1 MSDLPADLDLKFLP
15 DWLKEGGAANRY
27 ADYEGERGGERAPR
41 EDRGRDERSP
51 RGPRR
56 PDRRDAR
63 RPQRDGPPAR
73 PQGRAPQRGED
84 KRHRGGP
91 PRGGGGLPQPARAS
105 LSPARPPVDPGVR
118 VEFLPEPNALAMIAR
133 QIKASGRAYPL
144 FGTARLFLERPE
156 RHRVR
161 FTSVDP
167 NRALF
172 QLDDGP
178 VGFDRASVERNAFQ
192 HFRNDFYHQEVTVGE
207 PLKGNFTNVARCR
220 STGALLGPTNY
231 HAYQPALRKLYE
243 ERFSRRMSF
252 PQFQAEE
259 IVVLTDEQTI
269 TAWKEQ
275 ARATTTYVTL
285 KEEERLTFKTAA
297 EAEQHFRRTYLPSLV
312 KSGVV
317 LECSGQASRAIADRG
332 LANLLRTT
340 WEKERAFPA
349 SVVNHVR
356 AHLLEAGLHFFKHR
370 KRILFVSPIRPQ
382 RHQSG
387 HVFSEGIAAILGI
400 IEATPRITRPQL
412 ASKVLGDDATQPD
425 VAAKKAALAADL
437 HYLIHAGHVIEF
449 HDGTLDLP
457 LSPRAEKEAVAAG
470 AGEGDVS
477 LPASPP
483 VEQSAQAVGLAA
495 EVAILPNETSL
506 SADVSSAEAGDVAAM
521 IPAPVPVV
529 AEAPLVTTNPPV
541 AVRDEAPLTG
551 EDEPETPGG
560 TAGVE

>member
-1 MSDLPADLDLKFLP
+1 
-15 DWLKEGGAANRY
+15 
-27 ADYEGERGGERAPR
+27 
-41 EDRGRDERSP
+41 
-51 RGPRR
+51 
-56 PDRRDAR
+56 
-63 RPQRDGPPAR
+63 
-73 PQGRAPQRGED
+73 
-84 KRHRGGP
+84 
-91 PRGGGGLPQPARAS
+91 
-105 LSPARPPVDPGVR
+105 
-118 VEFLPEPNALAMIAR
+118 
-133 QIKASGRAYPL
+133 
-144 FGTARLFLERPE
+144 
-156 RHRVR
+156 
-161 FTSVDP
+161 
-167 NRALF
+167 
-172 QLDDGP
+172 
-178 VGFDRASVERNAFQ
+178 
-192 HFRNDFYHQEVTVGE
+192 
-207 PLKGNFTNVARCR
+207 
-220 STGALLGPTNY
+220 
-231 HAYQPALRKLYE
+231 
-243 ERFSRRMSF
+243 
-252 PQFQAEE
+252 
-259 IVVLTDEQTI
+259 
-269 TAWKEQ
+269 
-275 ARATTTYVTL
+275 
-285 KEEERLTFKTAA
+285 
-297 EAEQHFRRTYLPSLV
+297 
-312 KSGVV
+312 
-317 LECSGQASRAIADRG
+317 
-332 LANLLRTT
+332 
-340 WEKERAFPA
+340 
-349 SVVNHVR
+349 VNHVR

-506 SADVSSAEAGDVAAM
+506 SADASSAEAGDVAAM